1 MVKMNGMFIT
11 EVKELMNCWLYN
23 KDLSPIWLDTDNM
36 LVKLYA
42 GFY

>member
-1 MVKMNGMFIT
+1 
-11 EVKELMNCWLYN
+11 MNCWLYN

-42 GFY
+42 GFYWRAYLGLRYMEE